1 MHTGEKPFSCPHCQ
15 NFKCAT
21 KTNLQK
27 HMRIHEQGRVPRQ
40 KKEKE
45 QKKQRTLEGKE
56 DTGENNILNVEEV
69 FIPLQVSTDLNARST
84 ECTREEVTYTN
95 LPQMVLDKSLYN
107 QSKGSNSFDHL
118 YNAQQYDHKDSNHT
132 TGIRGSGHSVNDRHQ
147 YIAYEMSLKN
157 VASDGCESE
166 NLGNFQSES
175 AKGSNVCSGYY
186 GNDTTNETSE
196 LPQGLNILTVA
207 MNIVNP
213 SDY

>member
-27 HMRIHEQGRVPRQ
+27 HLRIHEQGRVPRQ
-40 KKEKE
+40 RKEKE
-45 QKKQRTLEGKE
+45 QKKQRTLERKE
-56 DTGENNILNVEEV
+56 DTCEKNKVEEV
-69 FIPLQVSTDLNARST
+69 FIPLQMSTDSHARST
-84 ECTREEVTYTN
+84 ECTLEEVRYTN
-95 LPQMVLDKSLYN
+95 LPQMVLDKSSYN
-107 QSKGSNSFDHL
+107 QSKCSNSFDHL
-118 YNAQQYDHKDSNHT
+118 YNAQQYDHKDGDHT
-132 TGIRGSGHSVNDRHQ
+132 TAVRGSGHSLNDTHQ
-147 YIAYEMSLKN
+147 YITYEMSLKN
-157 VASDGCESE
+157 VAGDGCESE
-166 NLGNFQSES
+166 SLGNFQPES

-196 LPQGLNILTVA
+196 LPQGLSILTVA